1 MSKAPVTPYQR
12 NFEKCFPF
20 SNTTIN
26 ILLAASTAITYTV
39 PGDTTQKYR
48 AHFSVSTS
56 ADVWVRLNGTAQVP
70 TSNTIDSTTY
80 MERIDVD
87 FQRYVKGGDTLSFIS
102 TTTPQVGV
110 SFLQVEDNG

>member
-1 MSKAPVTPYQR
+1 MSVTKYQR

-20 SNTTIN
+20 SNTSIN
-26 ILLAASTAITYTV
+26 ILLAANTAVSYTV
-39 PGDTTQKYR
+39 PGTESTIYR

-56 ADVWVRLNGTAQVP
+56 ADVWVRLNEAAQVP
-70 TSNTIDSTTY
+70 TSGTVASTTN

-110 SFLQVEDNG
+110 SLLQVQDIT